1 MSLADCNMKLIIVF
15 VTLIYVIKFLILFI
29 QNIKIFHFIRIII
42 IIFKNSIKFFL
53 IFFFRIVNDFFFD
66 LFDLSLLI
74 FHFNLKLF
82 KSFRRYLKLF
92 LNLLMRQEFLIS
104 FHINIK
110 NQSKYFYQLI
120 TKNQCIFSNLQCLI
134 SKSTDYFCQ
143 QI

>member
-53 IFFFRIVNDFFFD
+53 IFFFRIVYDFFFD

-110 NQSKYFYQLI
+110 NQSKYFYKLI
-120 TKNQCIFSNLQCLI
+120 TKNQRIFSNLQSLI
-134 SKSTDYFCQ
+134 SKSTYYFC
-143 QI
+143 